1 MATDTG
7 TVVTVD
13 GRLDPDDLGVTLPH
27 EHLFADWTDDK
38 YTPPDSAYER
48 KLAEE
53 PISLENLWYVRKNY
67 LQHRDNLKLDSVEEA
82 VDEVMRFQRAGGD
95 ALVDVTPKG
104 VGGDPELVRGVSR
117 TTGVHMIHGTAFYT
131 RSSHPERVDG
141 LSTEEISDE
150 FVDDVRNG
158 IGETDVRA
166 GIIGEIG
173 TSGQIHEQEEKV
185 LRAGARAAV
194 RTGAPI
200 TLHTAGARP
209 ESHEY
214 GEHPPSRWGLR
225 ILDIVEEEGLEP
237 ERVVLGHMDMSI
249 WYEDLEYQRELAERG
264 AYVEYDIFGQKSYLY
279 KERFEDAWPSD
290 VQRVERLAELIEDGY
305 ADRLLISQDVFLKCH
320 RLAYGGFGYAHIL
333 ENVVPILEGVGVSKA
348 QVNLLLR
355 ENPRRLLTFDESAD

>member
-1 MATDTG
+1 MKTDTG

-38 YTPPDSAYER
+38 YTPPDSAFER

-53 PISLENLWYVRKNY
+53 PISIENLWYVRKNY
-67 LQHRDNLKLDSVEEA
+67 LQHRDNLRLDSFDEAVEE
-82 VDEVMRFQRAGGD
+82 VNRFNQAGGD
-95 ALVDVTPKG
+95 AIVDVTPKA
-104 VGGDPELVRGVSR
+104 VGGDPTLVRGVSR
-117 TTGVHMIHGTAFYT
+117 RTGVDIVHGTSFYT
-131 RSSHPERVDG
+131 RSSHPERVDKM
-141 LSTEEISDE
+141 SATEIADE
-150 FVDDVRNG
+150 FVSDVRHG
-158 IGETDVRA
+158 IGDTDVRA

-173 TSGQIHEQEEKV
+173 TSGTIHEQEEKV

-200 TLHTAGARP
+200 TVHTAGARP

-225 ILDIVEEEGLEP
+225 ILDIVEEEGVAP

-249 WYEDLEYQRELAERG
+249 WYEDLEYQRELVERG

-279 KERFEDAWPSD
+279 KERFQDAWPSD

-305 ADRLLISQDVFLKCH
+305 VDRLLLSQDVYLKCH
-320 RLAYGGFGYAHIL
+320 RLAYGGFGYAHLL
-333 ENVVPILEGVGVSKA
+333 ENVVPILEGVGVSDA
-348 QVNLLLR
+348 DIDRLFQA
-355 ENPRRLLTFDESAD
+355 NPQRMLTFDKPSS